1 MTTLYNF
8 FHVLFIIFRK
18 TLNLFLN
25 CKYLYNNYIYN
36 FYEYNYKYEIKVKI
50 YFI

>member
-25 CKYLYNNYIYN
+25 YKYLYI
-36 FYEYNYKYEIKVKI
+36 EIFMNTITNMKLK
-50 YFI
+50 